1 MPRVLLVLFLSMFG
15 ALPALAQEALDTG
28 VLARPGHVLLL
39 RHAIAPGV
47 GDPVSMRLGD
57 CASQR
62 NLDAA
67 GRAQAAAL
75 GAALRKAGVA
85 TARVYS
91 SQWCRAL
98 ETARLLDFDAP
109 IERAEA
115 LNSFFGERSRGASAT
130 QALRAWLAA
139 MPRGEPAAI
148 LVTHQ
153 VNVTALTGIVPAS
166 GEGVVL
172 RLLPGGDFAVA
183 GRLRLPG

>member
-1 MPRVLLVLFLSMFG
+1 MRRIFLFVFLSMFAAVPG
-15 ALPALAQEALDTG
+15 LAQDALDPA
-28 VLARPGHVLLL
+28 VLARPGQVLLL

-47 GDPVSMRLGD
+47 GDPASMRLGD

-75 GAALRKAGVA
+75 GAALRSAGVA
-85 TARVYS
+85 AARVYS

-98 ETARLLDFDAP
+98 DTARLLGFGAP
-109 IERAEA
+109 VERADA
-115 LNSFFGERSRGASAT
+115 LNSFFGDRGRGEPAT
-130 QALRAWLAA
+130 QALRAWLAVL
-139 MPRGEPAAI
+139 PRAEPVAI

-183 GRLRLPG
+183 GRLRPPG